1 MAQTHPDIASRII
14 GSIERER
21 VQAASLRAEDLVA
34 RICEGAGNR
43 TLGYLMFITDP
54 SILPPVITAA
64 TEVLQHDGCDDSV
77 IQFLIHLSILLET
90 VPSRYRVRT
99 VLDEEDIA
107 SLVHTINEALD
118 EFTDSS
124 VKENILDSLAVYHAE
139 RFRVEEREHQ
149 VTAKDLRALF
159 GSTLSGYIDWM
170 KAEVKASRIALS
182 TAGTIE
188 DSPSVQEVLDTMWGN
203 DYGAFLDVA
212 FYKGAMF
219 QTTNPPLIKA
229 AWDLS
234 TEEYTRSL
242 AHRYRHTRFEEYTTG
257 SLTEQEIAAAL
268 LPATIVASQ
277 MELLR
282 GFYLYTEG
290 RSGFVCYQVN
300 PEYHSNSGKMR
311 DEILFVHSLLTD
323 IFEGEPNVSFK
334 IPGTRS
340 GLECA
345 QTLQDEGI
353 SITVTLSFALFQAD
367 AFARVL
373 ARSTAVSSFI
383 VVMNGRLAFPV
394 RDQLIAM
401 KGENNTPY
409 LQASRLVG
417 VEVTRKLFRRL
428 YGAEHEGGLALD
440 RRRVGIMNASLRIY
454 GDQIPDITQIWGSPA
469 ITIFPN
475 ARHALDSTD
484 RVFDPDAVRG
494 EQDPSVLA
502 LLRESEIFR
511 QAYYLHGDP
520 EGKPERILTLTDGDD
535 REVELWGPINQTLTQ
550 FLSAHAQIRT
560 QALAVYEGEMK

>member
-1 MAQTHPDIASRII
+1 MTQTHPDIDSRIMNAI
-14 GSIERER
+14 AEEKIQ
-21 VQAASLRAEDLVA
+21 VASLRAEDLVSQV
-34 RICEGAGNR
+34 CEGMGSR
-43 TLGYLMFITDP
+43 ILGYLMFISDP
-54 SILPPVITAA
+54 SLLAPVITGTA
-64 TEVLQHDGCDDSV
+64 EVLKRNGSDDQV
-77 IQFLIHLSILLET
+77 IPFLIHLSVLLET
-90 VPSRYRVRT
+90 VPSYYRVRT
-99 VLDEEDIA
+99 VVTEEDIA
-107 SLVHTINEALD
+107 SLVHDINAALD
-118 EFTDSS
+118 EYTESL
-124 VKENILDSLAVYHAE
+124 VKEDVLDSLAVYHAE
-139 RFRVEEREHQ
+139 RFRVEERECQ
-149 VTAKDLRALF
+149 MTVKELRDLF
-159 GSTLSGYIDWM
+159 GSTLSGYIEWM
-170 KAEVKASRIALS
+170 KGEVKASRIALN
-182 TAGTIE
+182 TRRTIE
-188 DSPSVQEVLDTMWGN
+188 ESQTVQDVLDTMWGN

-212 FYKGAMF
+212 FYTGAMF

-242 AHRYRHTRFEEYTTG
+242 AHRYRHTRFDEYPTG
-257 SLTEQEIAAAL
+257 SLTEQEVAAAL
-268 LPATIVASQ
+268 LPAVIVESH

-300 PEYHSNSGKMR
+300 PEYHNNSGKMR
-311 DEILFVHSLLTD
+311 DEILFVHSLLSD
-323 IFEGEPNVSFK
+323 ILGGEPNVSFK

-345 QTLQDEGI
+345 QSLQHAGV
-353 SITVTLSFALFQAD
+353 SITVTLSFGLFQAD
-367 AFARVL
+367 AFARLL

-394 RDQLIAM
+394 RDQLIAL
-401 KGENNTPY
+401 KGENNRPY

-428 YGAEHEGGLALD
+428 YSAEREGGLALD

-484 RVFDPDAVRG
+484 RVFDPDAIRS
-494 EQDPSVLA
+494 EEDTSLLS

-511 QAYYLHGDP
+511 QAYYLHGDS
-520 EGKPERILTLTDGDD
+520 EGKPELTLSLTDG
-535 REVELWGPINQTLTQ
+535 EESAVELWEPIHQTLRQ

-560 QALAVYEGEMK
+560 QALTVYEGEMK